1 MFHDFLFANR
11 NAIVARTR
19 AKVAARTAPYAT
31 HEELESGIPLFLD
44 QLISMLRKPNGDD
57 DAIMAGASRHGLDLL
72 KRGFTVGQVVYDY
85 GGLCQAV
92 TELADEKHSPITAD
106 EFHTFNKCLDSAIA
120 EAVTEYSHARE
131 QELVHAGLERLGS
144 LAHELRNALG
154 AAILSFQTL
163 QNGTVGVGG
172 STAAL
177 LGRSLRRLS
186 TLIDSSVA
194 QVRLESAS
202 LVMERVDVAQFIEE
216 IEVAASMEANARD
229 LSFEVT
235 PVAPGIDVAVDRQL
249 LAGAVVN
256 LLQNA
261 FKFTCP
267 QGRVSLNTVVT
278 AQSVLIEVHDQC
290 GGLPVGKAEELF
302 QPFVQRN
309 VAQTGL
315 GLGLSISRRSIQA
328 IGGQLRV
335 RDMPGVGCVF
345 TVELSRV

>member
-1 MFHDFLFANR
+1 
-11 NAIVARTR
+11 
-19 AKVAARTAPYAT
+19 
-31 HEELESGIPLFLD
+31 
-44 QLISMLRKPNGDD
+44 
-57 DAIMAGASRHGLDLL
+57 
-72 KRGFTVGQVVYDY
+72 
-85 GGLCQAV
+85 
-92 TELADEKHSPITAD
+92 
-106 EFHTFNKCLDSAIA
+106 
-120 EAVTEYSHARE
+120 
-131 QELVHAGLERLGS
+131 
-144 LAHELRNALG
+144 
-154 AAILSFQTL
+154 
-163 QNGTVGVGG
+163 
-172 STAAL
+172 
-177 LGRSLRRLS
+177 
-186 TLIDSSVA
+186 
-194 QVRLESAS
+194 
-202 LVMERVDVAQFIEE
+202 
-216 IEVAASMEANARD
+216 MEANARD